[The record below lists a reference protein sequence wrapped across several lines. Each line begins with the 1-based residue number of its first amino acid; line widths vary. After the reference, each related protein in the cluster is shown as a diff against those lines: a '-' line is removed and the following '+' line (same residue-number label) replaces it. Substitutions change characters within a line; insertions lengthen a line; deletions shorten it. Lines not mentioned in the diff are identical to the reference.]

1 MSQAEALAYAGR
13 LSRILARQMR
23 LDFDDA
29 RQIAHLATLRAL
41 ASWDG
46 RRKLRSLVRVCVR
59 NALIDEYHR
68 EGYRVHLELFD
79 CATDSRTEN
88 IALAREL
95 LSGLSAR
102 ERRIV
107 EGWLAGELDTEQAE
121 RIGRHFT
128 IVSRSRSAALA
139 KMREV
144 A

>member
-1 MSQAEALAYAGR
+1 MSQAEALAYATR
-13 LSRILARQMR
+13 LSRTLARGLR

-41 ASWDG
+41 QSWDG
-46 RRKLRSLVRVCVR
+46 RRNLRSLVRVCVR
-59 NALIDEYHR
+59 HALIDEYHR
-68 EGYRVHLELFD
+68 ESYRTHLELFD
-79 CATDSRTEN
+79 CAKESRTEN
-88 IALAREL
+88 VALAREL
-95 LSGLSAR
+95 LSLLGER

-128 IVSRSRSAALA
+128 VVSRIRSAALA